1 MGILEKNIQNIPGYK
16 IEDSHFRIGSKIH
29 VSHFYYAKRFF
40 QNGFF
45 SSRMAFLLAQEIC
58 ETINDDLLIRI
69 KEKGLTILGYEMYS
83 EVLLSMLKGML
94 RKLWNLDEEKL
105 NHNLYEDAPE
115 LRLIKKAE
123 IHPYVIIVVPI
134 ATTFGTAPKIE
145 NQLRIEASVNYEV
158 LSPLFN
164 VLYISDGPVV
174 DTMSDLEN
182 KFGWEEKRTSDRLIR
197 MKSIYDYNGEGRNQR
212 YLLSIPSQWHDIKSC
227 ELCHPGD
234 REELSL
240 EKPLYDTDKTNVT
253 PAVIFGFPRG
263 RKFDEDEVGR
273 IYRLSEDMIYYGY
286 HKRNHA
292 HFLSSIDSERFLQAN
307 RKEVGIW
314 LDDLKDQLVNNKGYR
329 ETDKVIL
336 ISPSHYSNAKFIG
349 MVNETLF
356 NGSGNILHYDSTNEY
371 IQNFDLIYGKEIKE
385 AQWVFFVDDSLKSGS
400 AFYKIFR
407 FIESVM
413 PRGTTN
419 YPVSGVIVLLNKSQ
433 PHVWNHINNLL
444 PKEFDFAKN
453 TGTRKTIFSGFANLH
468 FYNAIKDYEHP
479 PILLEKERYKE
490 LRKSSSLDVL
500 KVRFAEKVNKIRAV
514 ELSKEDKERDKKKKK
529 KQRLLVIAS
538 HKIVEYFTRVDE
550 PRLTGF
556 YDFMNHL
563 IENQENQIEDYLVP
577 SDIDSIED
585 NFAKSF
591 LKALTQLPFNQ
602 YKPLR
607 DVVFRWTLELLDN
620 LIYEI
625 TATLRN
631 NVLTYEQFDTLR
643 FLMRR
648 ACLLNSNALIS
659 SKFLKFVARLY
670 GKHGIPD
677 MVGKTENFLE
687 TLGEEEKP
695 EKLEEIN
702 KLKTFFIYYVV
713 QIKELLHKNEY
724 RSLVLETN
732 LLEIKDNS
740 NPFIK
745 QLTRIL
751 IEENVALMQAYKY
764 LGQLERWKN
773 VYKEDNPEGDYYS
786 NKKIEEILKMEIVK
800 NHPRFVA
807 LDEYF
812 QVTEQQPIV
821 RNETLKNFLWLE
833 NFFEHEHKKPFQLI
847 EKTEHIF
854 SKFFDMFKV
863 NNIEKI
869 GAFFVILNNK
879 ELSSA
884 GLSPLSEKSEPFV
897 AFNKDCDGF
906 RGIDINNLLKDGNL
920 FLDSFLSGN
929 PGTDENGRLN
939 IGFYRK
945 TIAELELA
953 EKGWE
958 NLYKTPFT
966 SEDILLEQGLLP
978 RITGR
983 KYNRLLLI
991 QIARPKDSEDVK
1003 LRSQGLLGFYYSLN
1017 GEDLLSPYLVQ
1028 YLLLLRNALSAFISR
1043 HHENDE
1049 FRDWQ
1054 IANIKQRTSLLTGH
1068 GREMLMRLAPGKPEF
1083 RGIVETLLLVQ
1094 RFVIDKKDET
1104 KIVGENNSQ
1113 VSKIFHEH
1121 FSARVI
1127 NDGFRINKAF
1137 IENDLKE
1144 LADSIFMLD
1153 KIENH
1158 EEVDSAVITEENQLD
1173 KLNFEFSGDILR
1185 MICFELFLNAKKNR
1199 WIFLENEEVKDFDGK
1214 IYTKN
1219 YLGIEANM
1227 NGKNLELIIRNTGPC
1242 LGFKGNELNNGT
1254 PLKDDQS
1261 SSGIELIKALLKEFK
1276 LGELWFL
1283 ETSTLNNDYFGIISV
1298 MLELKPMKPGK
1309 LL

>member
-1 MGILEKNIQNIPGYK
+1 MTVLEDNIQNIPGYK
-16 IEDSHFRIGSKIH
+16 IEDSHFKIGSKIH

-58 ETINDDLLIRI
+58 EAIDEDLLIRI

-94 RKLWNLDEEKL
+94 RKLWDLDEEKL

-145 NQLRIEASVNYEV
+145 NQLRIEASDKYEV

-164 VLYISDGPVV
+164 VLYVSDGPIV

-182 KFGWEEKRTSDRLIR
+182 KFGWEEKRTSARLIR
-197 MKSIYDYNGEGRNQR
+197 MKSIYDYDGEGRNQK

-227 ELCHPGD
+227 KLCYPGD
-234 REELSL
+234 KEELSL
-240 EKPLYDTDKTNVT
+240 EKPLFDTDKTNVT
-253 PAVIFGFPRG
+253 PAVIFGFPKG

-273 IYRLSEDMIYYGY
+273 IYGLSEDMIYYGY

-292 HFLSSIDSERFLQAN
+292 HFLSSIDSEYFLQAN
-307 RKEVGIW
+307 QKEVGKW
-314 LDDLKDQLVNNKGYR
+314 LDDLKDQLATNKGYK

-444 PKEFDFAKN
+444 PKEFDFAKDS
-453 TGTRKTIFSGFANLH
+453 GTRKTIFSGFANLH

-500 KVRFAEKVNKIRAV
+500 KIRFAEKVNKIRAV
-514 ELSKEDKERDKKKKK
+514 DLSKEDKERDKKKKK

-563 IENQENQIEDYLVP
+563 IENQENRIEDYPVP
-577 SDIDSIED
+577 SEIDSIED
-585 NFAKSF
+585 DFPKSF

-620 LIYEI
+620 SMDEI

-631 NVLTYEQFDTLR
+631 NVLSYEQFDTLR

-670 GKHGIPD
+670 GTHGIPD
-677 MVGKTENFLE
+677 MVAITENLLE
-687 TLGEEEKP
+687 TLGEAENR

-702 KLKTFFIYYVV
+702 TLKTFFIYYVLQV
-713 QIKELLHKNEY
+713 KELLNKNEY

-732 LLEIKDNS
+732 LSEIKTSN
-740 NPFIK
+740 NPFIQ
-745 QLTRIL
+745 QLVRVL
-751 IEENVALMQAYKY
+751 IEENVSFIQAYKY
-764 LGQLERWKN
+764 LGQLQSWKS
-773 VYKEDNPEGDYYS
+773 VWREDNADDNYYS
-786 NKKIEEILKMEIVK
+786 NDKIEKILDSEIVK

-807 LDEYF
+807 LNEYF
-812 QVTEQQPIV
+812 QVTNQKTIPK
-821 RNETLKNFLWLE
+821 NETLKNFLWLE
-833 NFFEHEHKKPFQLI
+833 NFFEYEHKKPLQLI
-847 EKTEHIF
+847 EKTEYIF
-854 SKFFDMFKV
+854 SKFFDMFKG
-863 NNIEKI
+863 NNIDKI

-879 ELSSA
+879 ERGSND
-884 GLSPLSEKSEPFV
+884 LSPLSEKSEPFV
-897 AFNKDCDGF
+897 AFNKDCNGF
-906 RGIDINNLLKDGNL
+906 KGIDLYSFRKEGNR

-929 PGTDENGRLN
+929 HFRNQNDELN
-939 IGFYRK
+939 NVTYRK
-945 TIAELELA
+945 TIAELELTD
-953 EKGWE
+953 KGWE

-966 SEDILLEQGLLP
+966 KEDILLEKSELP
-978 RITGR
+978 EITGEDF
-983 KYNRLLLI
+983 NRLLLI
-991 QIARPKDSEDVK
+991 QIAKPNNPEDVA
-1003 LRSQGLLGFYYSLN
+1003 LRSQGLLGFYYRLDGEELLN
-1017 GEDLLSPYLVQ
+1017 PYLIQ
-1028 YLLLLRNALSAFISR
+1028 YLLLLRNSLSAFISR

-1054 IANIKQRTSLLTGH
+1054 IASIKQRTSLLTGH
-1068 GREMLMRLAPGKPEF
+1068 GREMLMRLAPSKPEF
-1083 RGIVETLLLVQ
+1083 RGIIETLLLVQ

-1104 KIVGENNSQ
+1104 KIVDGSQSQ
-1113 VSKIFHEH
+1113 VSKIFAEH
-1121 FSARVI
+1121 FGTRLNKGS
-1127 NDGFRINKAF
+1127 RIDKTF
-1137 IENDLKE
+1137 ITKDLKRM
-1144 LADSIFMLD
+1144 AKSIYKLD
-1153 KIENH
+1153 KIENK
-1158 EEVDSAVITEENQLD
+1158 EKVKVLTPQKDLD
-1173 KLNFEFSGDILR
+1173 NLDFRFNRKILK

-1199 WIFLENEEVKDFDGK
+1199 WIFLKNGNGQWCKEEVF
-1214 IYTKN
+1214 TKN
-1219 YLGIEANM
+1219 KLWIEA
-1227 NGKNLELIIRNTGPC
+1227 KPVDQNLKLVIRNTGPC
-1242 LGFKGNELNNGT
+1242 FDFNEEKLNNWQI
-1254 PLKDDQS
+1254 KDFQS
-1261 SSGIELIKALLKEFK
+1261 ASGIELIKELLKVFNLGK
-1276 LGELWFL
+1276 LRFL
-1283 ETSTLNNDYFGIISV
+1283 KPETMNDNHFGKISV
-1298 MLELKPMKPGK
+1298 ELTLYPNKDRSH
-1309 LL
+1309 